1 MHKTNAMEKVEVQL
15 IHPKALQLL
24 LDLEELYLIKVLKK
38 SVQSEQKLSDKY
50 AGKLPVE
57 IGEELQQYVMQSRNE
72 WEPNT

>member
-1 MHKTNAMEKVEVQL
+1 MEKVEVQL